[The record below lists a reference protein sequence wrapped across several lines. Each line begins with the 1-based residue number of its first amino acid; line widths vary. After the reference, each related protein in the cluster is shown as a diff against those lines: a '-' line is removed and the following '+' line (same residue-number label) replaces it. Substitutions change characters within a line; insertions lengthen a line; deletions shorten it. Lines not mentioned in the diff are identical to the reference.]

1 MITYDT
7 PLREIPRPANA
18 VDIRRVVVANA
29 LSVVDLDASDKRTR
43 PVLEA
48 LLGPVVGRWDLDRP
62 FRCYVDAHG
71 RERTEGVSTCG
82 LVAEGL
88 WRRAGVDAPWL
99 RTQYGFG
106 GIFDSIERA
115 RVFAQRLRPHP
126 AWHVPGEGRPSAGD
140 YVVIGT
146 GKGTHALT
154 VLRWDADDLVSCDGG
169 QTGPTGLQAIHVCNR
184 PWLDSVRG
192 SSALGARAVVGWI
205 DVTMLPGLATCLAP
219 AGWEAVEV

>member
-7 PLREIPRPANA
+7 PLLEIPRPADA

-43 PVLEA
+43 PIFAA
-48 LLGPVVGRWDLDRP
+48 LLGPVAGKWDLDRP
-62 FRCYVDAHG
+62 FSATQDRAG
-71 RERTEGVSTCG
+71 KWTTRGVSTCG

-88 WRRAGVDAPWL
+88 WRRAGVAAPWL
-99 RTQYGFG
+99 LADYVPGTA
-106 GIFDSIERA
+106 ISRA
-115 RVFAQRLRPHP
+115 RIWASRLSPRS

-140 YVVIGT
+140 YVVVGT
-146 GKGTHALT
+146 GLSTHALT
-154 VLRWDADDLVSCDGG
+154 ALRWDQDDLVSCDGG
-169 QTGPTGLQAIHVCNR
+169 QTGPTGLQAIHVCSR

-205 DVTMLPGLATCLAP
+205 DVTMLPGLATCWVP
-219 AGWEAVEV
+219 EGWEAVAV